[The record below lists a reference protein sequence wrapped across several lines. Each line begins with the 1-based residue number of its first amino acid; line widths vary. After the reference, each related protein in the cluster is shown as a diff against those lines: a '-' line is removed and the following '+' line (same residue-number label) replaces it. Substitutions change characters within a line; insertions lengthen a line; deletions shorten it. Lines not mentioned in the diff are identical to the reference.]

1 MVIAYRIAYERNI
14 LMFHHFIQV
23 IFIQFKKPNCLRCNY
38 VSSDSSHIAA
48 KYTLISY
55 FRINLNIFNVRA
67 IKHWESMPFCQM
79 ERWQTVGWQTY
90 FYICL
95 KKKMIIFSVFVRNN
109 WEPFDRACT
118 FLISVE
124 THDV

>member
-23 IFIQFKKPNCLRCNY
+23 ISMQFKNLIVSDV

-79 ERWQTVGWQTY
+79 ER
-90 FYICL
+90 
-95 KKKMIIFSVFVRNN
+95 
-109 WEPFDRACT
+109 
-118 FLISVE
+118 
-124 THDV
+124 